1 MTFEQTMIEIGGR
14 WESIDSAK
22 GLGDPSRCLQ
32 QGQKDIR
39 FLLAMIRA
47 YERELDDLGEELA
60 VLSPVLAKTPVKS
73 STYPT

>member
-14 WESIDSAK
+14 WESVDSAK
-22 GLGDPSRCLQ
+22 GLKDTTKFIC

-60 VLSPVLAKTPVKS
+60 DLSPVGAKTPVKS